1 MTSSFGAPIVVLVG
15 NPKPGSR
22 TSKAGLHFADR
33 LRLGLGDAGRV
44 FDAPLLVDVGELDEL
59 SGPAKREAIDAAFDD
74 VRRSGLLLVATPTFR
89 AGYSGL
95 LKTFLDYAPR
105 RGLEGLLTLIMT
117 TAGKPNHRGLVE
129 APLRLVLVEMGA
141 ILPTPGLAVTE
152 DEFDRLDEVFDRWWE
167 RHAAVLAA
175 VSASV
180 VDASPATLSITLD
193 ESPNPS
199 ILGRSDVAERR

>member
-1 MTSSFGAPIVVLVG
+1 MTSGSGAPIAVLVG
-15 NPKPGSR
+15 NPQPGSR
-22 TSKAGLHFADR
+22 TSKASLHFADR
-33 LRLGLGDAGRV
+33 LRLGLGDAGRRL
-44 FDAPLLVDVGELDEL
+44 DEPLLIDLGEMDEL
-59 SGPAKREAIDAAFDD
+59 SGPAKRKAFDAASDD

-95 LKTFLDYAPR
+95 LKTFLDHAPR
-105 RGLEGLLTLIMT
+105 RGLEGLLTLIVT

-129 APLRLVLVEMGA
+129 APLRMVLVEMGA

-167 RHAAVLAA
+167 RHAGVMTA

-180 VDASPATLSITLD
+180 ADASPATLSMTLD
-193 ESPNPS
+193 ESLNRS